1 MTLKTKTFYTTF
13 ILSFLFLLKA
23 SAQTSADDIRN
34 SINSTNEQIKKLEQ
48 EIAEYSKTVTNTQKE
63 ATTLK
68 EALKTLENRKANL
81 EKQIKLTGYKMDAT
95 KNEISNTVKKIEDT
109 NLRIQT
115 LSSGLSNS
123 LRDKVKMLNLNSEI
137 LTYTS
142 ANNFADLYDKLHMN
156 EDFQINIRETS
167 SDLKNLNQ
175 DLNKTKTEYQDQY
188 KNLTELK
195 DDLKDKQTSVL
206 ATQKEKDELLKS
218 TKQKE
223 ENYKKLLE
231 DRKKKKLALEKEV
244 LDYESKLKA
253 IVDISKLPKSGTGV
267 LQYPV
272 KKVIITQYF
281 GNTAFSTQ
289 NPQVYNGSGHN
300 GIDFGLPVGTA
311 IYSAGDGRVIGVG
324 NSDLACSGVSY
335 GKWILIKHNNGL
347 STLYAHLSSF
357 DVSQG
362 DSVASGQKIASS
374 GNTGY
379 STGPH
384 LHFTVYASDA
394 VRVSGPGEYKSKVCG
409 TDLLIPV
416 APRNGYLNPLTYL

>member
-81 EKQIKLTGYKMDAT
+81 EKQIKLTGYKMDTT

>member
-13 ILSFLFLLKA
+13 ILSFLFLLKV

-48 EIAEYSKTVTNTQKE
+48 EIAEYSKTVSNTQKE

-95 KNEISNTVKKIEDT
+95 KNEISSTVKKIEDT
-109 NLRIQT
+109 TLRIQT

>member
-13 ILSFLFLLKA
+13 ILSFLFLLKV

-81 EKQIKLTGYKMDAT
+81 EKQIKLTGYKMDTT